1 MSVRATLVRI
11 LALVTDWPSTGN
23 RPGDV
28 LSATTDNATAIV
40 APDGSP
46 LRLDQTSNAVTTFAG
61 VLGGAG
67 NPRTITYTVT
77 GLRPN
82 QRAIIN
88 VAWGNPSG
96 AETFLPSLGGG
107 APAGAAILG
116 APVTALRGSVTFV
129 TGAADGGGSA
139 TVPVTF
145 TASAPASCT
154 VYASVTGAAL
164 DGTDVQTV
172 AFT

>member
-46 LRLDQTSNAVTTFAG
+46 LRLDQTSNAVTTFKG

-82 QRAIIN
+82 QRAVIN

-107 APAGAAILG
+107 AGVVFIANAATAPTSNPSGGGVLYVESGALKF
-116 APVTALRGSVTFV
+116 RGSS
-129 TGAADGGGSA
+129 G
-139 TVPVTF
+139 TVSTV
-145 TASAPASCT
+145 APA
-154 VYASVTGAAL
+154 
-164 DGTDVQTV
+164 
-172 AFT
+172 